1 MFRLFVVLMMLL
13 LEAFDVVITSVV
25 VDVIVTSITC
35 NKYCYCYSWCEYYS
49 FWLCAHG
56 VDDVIILGV
65 DVIVTRGAN
74 IVVTGLVS
82 YSWCG

>member
-1 MFRLFVVLMMLL
+1 M
-13 LEAFDVVITSVV
+13 
-25 VDVIVTSITC
+25 
-35 NKYCYCYSWCEYYS
+35 
-49 FWLCAHG
+49 
-56 VDDVIILGV
+56 DDVIILGV

>member
-1 MFRLFVVLMMLL
+1 MV
-13 LEAFDVVITSVV
+13 
-25 VDVIVTSITC
+25 
-35 NKYCYCYSWCEYYS
+35 
-49 FWLCAHG
+49 WLGTLG